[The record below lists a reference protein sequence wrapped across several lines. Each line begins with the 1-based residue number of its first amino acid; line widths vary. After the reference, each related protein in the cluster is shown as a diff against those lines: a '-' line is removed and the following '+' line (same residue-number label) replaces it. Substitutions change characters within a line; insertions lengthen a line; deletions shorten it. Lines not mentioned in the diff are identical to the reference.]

1 MLLQENC
8 FHLQEDSTKKII
20 HSFISLKELT
30 NIENDCPNF
39 KTTCQ
44 GDSKRSK
51 SKLETHLEAQLPS
64 LTVQYFSYLLPSVYS
79 IIYSVGKVCDKF
91 LILSRF
97 DPISFQEESEL
108 LPYCSRMQVVFYHS

>member
-1 MLLQENC
+1 MRTIVPTSRLHVKETQK
-8 FHLQEDSTKKII
+8 DS
-20 HSFISLKELT
+20 
-30 NIENDCPNF
+30 D
-39 KTTCQ
+39 
-44 GDSKRSK
+44 K